1 MRRPRNMSPSELAAW
16 FWQKVTRSE
25 HECWPWSGATHDKG
39 YGNIGIDGRT
49 TTTHRL
55 AYTLAVG
62 PIPPGM
68 HVLHRCD
75 NPPCCNPAHLFIGT
89 NRDNHAD
96 KVAKERQARGDRHS
110 SRTHPES
117 VPRGERHA
125 SRTHPERVPR
135 GERHPHARLTAADV
149 LAIRAAVAGGARRD
163 ETARRYG
170 VSTQTMSD
178 AVARR
183 TWRHLKNS

>member
-25 HECWPWSGATHDKG
+25 HECWPWSGATHNKG

-68 HVLHRCD
+68 QVLHRCD

-89 NRDNHAD
+89 HLDNMRD
-96 KVAKERQARGDRHS
+96 KIQKGRQARGERHG
-110 SRTHPES
+110 SRSHPES
-117 VPRGERHA
+117 VPRGDE
-125 SRTHPERVPR
+125 HPYRRCPDIVPR
-135 GERHPHARLTAADV
+135 GEAHSHARLTEADV
-149 LAIRAAVAGGARRD
+149 IDIRKAAAEGERQSSIAARYNVAQPTICNVVTRK
-163 ETARRYG
+163 
-170 VSTQTMSD
+170 
-178 AVARR
+178 
-183 TWRHLKNS
+183 TWAHVEK